1 MTGIGA
7 YADLL
12 SHSATV
18 EEVHELAALLARV
31 VTVVRVADVLLPAE
45 LVALAES
52 AAGRSSVAR
61 RLNNELPQE
70 AA

>member
-1 MTGIGA
+1 MTDTAA

-12 SHSATV
+12 SHSDAV
-18 EEVHELAALLARV
+18 KEVHELAALLARV
-31 VTVVRVADVLLPAE
+31 VTVVRAADVLLPGE

-61 RLNNELPQE
+61 RLVELQKV